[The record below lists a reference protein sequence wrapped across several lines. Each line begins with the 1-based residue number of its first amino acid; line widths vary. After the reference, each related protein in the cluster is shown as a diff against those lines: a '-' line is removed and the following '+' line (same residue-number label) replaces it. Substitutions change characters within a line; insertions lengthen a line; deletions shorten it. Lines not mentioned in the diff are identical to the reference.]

1 MSRRYHF
8 GSIIDGLE
16 IGGRRG
22 ILCEGLWLVLS
33 FVVTSSC
40 SAYRTCKPLFYISL
54 PHQQNFQLF
63 KFRNAHGDFEIPFI
77 LRVRVAYLSLGQKAN
92 HLFTKGTK

>member
-16 IGGRRG
+16 IGGGRG

-40 SAYRTCKPLFYISL
+40 SANRTCSDHVAPFLSFLFLSHYSTFHCHINKIFNCSNSGMPMAISKS
-54 PHQQNFQLF
+54 PSFH
-63 KFRNAHGDFEIPFI
+63 
-77 LRVRVAYLSLGQKAN
+77 AYG
-92 HLFTKGTK
+92 